1 MFVIDKENIYEM
13 IIKNSKFISYIY
25 KVNSLNDIEIIINDI
40 KNKYKDAT
48 HICYAYKID
57 NLIKTNDDNEPTG
70 TAGLPIL
77 EVINKNNLNYT
88 IIIVV
93 RYFGG
98 IKLGA
103 GGLLRAYSK
112 GASNV
117 VKLCNLKKLIK
128 GFDITITFGYDNL
141 KNIDYLLKEENIYD
155 KKYHDK
161 IKYSFKTSD
170 NNIIDKIKN
179 NLFLNFNI
187 SPLPFIKRYLII
199 SLRIFFCKRLHF

>member
-57 NLIKTNDDNEPTG
+57 NLIKTYDDNEPTG

-179 NLFLNFNI
+179 NKDITINNI
-187 SPLPFIKRYLII
+187 NEIYIEKN
-199 SLRIFFCKRLHF
+199 

>member
-1 MFVIDKENIYEM
+1 MKTIKNNAENILT
-13 IIKNSKFISYIY
+13 INNSKFICNLY
-25 KVNSLNDIEIIINDI
+25 KVYSYDEVLKYLELT
-40 KNKYKDAT
+40 KQKYKDAT

-179 NLFLNFNI
+179 NKDITINNI
-187 SPLPFIKRYLII
+187 NEIYIEKN
-199 SLRIFFCKRLHF
+199 

>member
-179 NLFLNFNI
+179 NKDITINNI
-187 SPLPFIKRYLII
+187 NEIYIEKN
-199 SLRIFFCKRLHF
+199 

>member
-1 MFVIDKENIYEM
+1 MFVIDKEKIYEM

-77 EVINKNNLNYT
+77 DVINKNNLNYT

-179 NLFLNFNI
+179 NKDITINNI
-187 SPLPFIKRYLII
+187 NEIYIEKN
-199 SLRIFFCKRLHF
+199 

>member
-1 MFVIDKENIYEM
+1 MFVIDKEKIYEM

-179 NLFLNFNI
+179 NKDITINNI
-187 SPLPFIKRYLII
+187 NEIYIEKN
-199 SLRIFFCKRLHF
+199 

>member
-141 KNIDYLLKEENIYD
+141 KNIDYLLKEKNIYD

-179 NLFLNFNI
+179 NKDITINNI
-187 SPLPFIKRYLII
+187 NEIYIEKN
-199 SLRIFFCKRLHF
+199 

>member
-1 MFVIDKENIYEM
+1 MSINSYFCVKKETENEM
-13 IIKNSKFISYIY
+13 IIERSRFISYV
-25 KVNSLNDIEIIINDI
+25 KPCRTEEEARAFIEG
-40 KNKYKDAT
+40 KRKAHPFAT
-48 HICYAYKID
+48 HNCYAYIVERGSVARFS
-57 NLIKTNDDNEPTG
+57 DDGEPQG
-70 TAGLPIL
+70 TAGQPIL

-117 VKLCNLKKLIK
+117 IKLCNLKELIK
-128 GFDITITFGYDNL
+128 GFDITITFNYDNL
-141 KNIDYLLKEENIYD
+141 KTIDYLLKEENVYE

-161 IKYSFKTSD
+161 IKYSFKT
-170 NNIIDKIKN
+170 NNITIIDKIKN
-179 NLFLNFNI
+179 NKDITINNI
-187 SPLPFIKRYLII
+187 NEIYIEKN
-199 SLRIFFCKRLHF
+199 

>member
-170 NNIIDKIKN
+170 NTIIDKIKN
-179 NLFLNFNI
+179 NKASTINNI
-187 SPLPFIKRYLII
+187 NEIYIEKN
-199 SLRIFFCKRLHF
+199 

>member
-1 MFVIDKENIYEM
+1 MFVIDKEKIYEM

-48 HICYAYKID
+48 HICYSYKID

-179 NLFLNFNI
+179 NKDITINNI
-187 SPLPFIKRYLII
+187 NEIYIEKN
-199 SLRIFFCKRLHF
+199 

>member
-40 KNKYKDAT
+40 KNKYKDGT
-48 HICYAYKID
+48 HICYADKID

-141 KNIDYLLKEENIYD
+141 KNIDYLLKEEKIYD

-179 NLFLNFNI
+179 NKDITINNI
-187 SPLPFIKRYLII
+187 NEIYIEKN
-199 SLRIFFCKRLHF
+199 

>member
-25 KVNSLNDIEIIINDI
+25 KVNNLNDIEIIINNI

-57 NLIKTNDDNEPTG
+57 NLIKTYDDNEPTG

-179 NLFLNFNI
+179 NKDITINNI
-187 SPLPFIKRYLII
+187 NEIYIEKN
-199 SLRIFFCKRLHF
+199 

>member
-161 IKYSFKTSD
+161 IKYSFKTSG

-179 NLFLNFNI
+179 NKDITINNI
-187 SPLPFIKRYLII
+187 NEIYIEKN
-199 SLRIFFCKRLHF
+199 

>member
-77 EVINKNNLNYT
+77 EVINKNNLNNT

-179 NLFLNFNI
+179 NKDITINNI
-187 SPLPFIKRYLII
+187 NEIYIEKN
-199 SLRIFFCKRLHF
+199 

>member
-25 KVNSLNDIEIIINDI
+25 KVNNLNDIEIIINNI
-40 KNKYKDAT
+40 KNNYKDAT

-57 NLIKTNDDNEPTG
+57 NLIKTYDDNEPTG

-141 KNIDYLLKEENIYD
+141 KNIDYLLKEEKIYD

-179 NLFLNFNI
+179 NKDITINNI
-187 SPLPFIKRYLII
+187 NEIYIEKN
-199 SLRIFFCKRLHF
+199 

>member
-57 NLIKTNDDNEPTG
+57 NLIKTYDDNEPTG

-103 GGLLRAYSK
+103 GGLLRANSK

-179 NLFLNFNI
+179 NKDITINNI
-187 SPLPFIKRYLII
+187 NEIYIEKN
-199 SLRIFFCKRLHF
+199 

>member
-57 NLIKTNDDNEPTG
+57 NLIKTNDDKEPTG
-70 TAGLPIL
+70 TAGLPIF

-179 NLFLNFNI
+179 NKDITINNI
-187 SPLPFIKRYLII
+187 NEIYIEKN
-199 SLRIFFCKRLHF
+199 

>member
-141 KNIDYLLKEENIYD
+141 KNIDYILKEENIYD

-179 NLFLNFNI
+179 NKDITINNI
-187 SPLPFIKRYLII
+187 NEIYIEKN
-199 SLRIFFCKRLHF
+199 

>member
-77 EVINKNNLNYT
+77 DVINKNNLNYT

-179 NLFLNFNI
+179 NKDITINNI
-187 SPLPFIKRYLII
+187 NEIYIEKN
-199 SLRIFFCKRLHF
+199 

>member
-25 KVNSLNDIEIIINDI
+25 KVNNLNDIEIIINNI
-40 KNKYKDAT
+40 KNNYKDAT

-117 VKLCNLKKLIK
+117 IKLCNLKELIK
-128 GFDITITFGYDNL
+128 GFDITITFNYDNL
-141 KNIDYLLKEENIYD
+141 KTIDYLLKEENVYE

-161 IKYSFKTSD
+161 IKYSFKT
-170 NNIIDKIKN
+170 NNITIIDKIKN
-179 NLFLNFNI
+179 NKDINI
-187 SPLPFIKRYLII
+187 NNINEIYIEKN
-199 SLRIFFCKRLHF
+199 

>member
-25 KVNSLNDIEIIINDI
+25 KVNSLNDIEIIIKDI

-179 NLFLNFNI
+179 NKDITINNI
-187 SPLPFIKRYLII
+187 NEIYIEKN
-199 SLRIFFCKRLHF
+199 

>member
-1 MFVIDKENIYEM
+1 MFLGEKENIYEM

-179 NLFLNFNI
+179 NKDITINNI
-187 SPLPFIKRYLII
+187 NEIYIEKN
-199 SLRIFFCKRLHF
+199 

>member
-1 MFVIDKENIYEM
+1 MFVIDKEKIYEI

-179 NLFLNFNI
+179 NKDITINNI
-187 SPLPFIKRYLII
+187 NEIYIEKN
-199 SLRIFFCKRLHF
+199 

>member
-25 KVNSLNDIEIIINDI
+25 KVNNLNDIEIIINNI
-40 KNKYKDAT
+40 KNNYKDAT

-57 NLIKTNDDNEPTG
+57 NLIKANDDNEPTG

-77 EVINKNNLNYT
+77 KVINKNNLNYT
-88 IIIVV
+88 IIIVI

-117 VKLCNLKKLIK
+117 IKLCNLKELIK
-128 GFDITITFGYDNL
+128 GFDITITFNYDNL
-141 KNIDYLLKEENIYD
+141 KTIDYLLKEENVYE

-161 IKYSFKTSD
+161 IKYSFKT
-170 NNIIDKIKN
+170 NNITIIDKIKN
-179 NLFLNFNI
+179 NKDITINNI
-187 SPLPFIKRYLII
+187 NEIYIEKN
-199 SLRIFFCKRLHF
+199 

>member
-25 KVNSLNDIEIIINDI
+25 KVNNLNDIEIIINDI

-57 NLIKTNDDNEPTG
+57 NLIKTYDDNEPTG

-141 KNIDYLLKEENIYD
+141 KNIDYLLKEEKIYD

-179 NLFLNFNI
+179 NKDITINNI
-187 SPLPFIKRYLII
+187 NEIYIEKN
-199 SLRIFFCKRLHF
+199 

>member
-48 HICYAYKID
+48 HICYAHKID

-141 KNIDYLLKEENIYD
+141 KNIDYLLKEEKIYD

-179 NLFLNFNI
+179 NKDITINNI
-187 SPLPFIKRYLII
+187 NEIYIEKN
-199 SLRIFFCKRLHF
+199 

>member
-57 NLIKTNDDNEPTG
+57 NLIKTYDDNEPTG

-170 NNIIDKIKN
+170 KNIIDKIKN
-179 NLFLNFNI
+179 NKDITINNI
-187 SPLPFIKRYLII
+187 NEIYIEKN
-199 SLRIFFCKRLHF
+199 

>member
-179 NLFLNFNI
+179 NKDITIDNI
-187 SPLPFIKRYLII
+187 NEIYIEKN
-199 SLRIFFCKRLHF
+199 

>member
-57 NLIKTNDDNEPTG
+57 NLIKTYDDNEPTG

-161 IKYSFKTSD
+161 IKYSFKTSN

-179 NLFLNFNI
+179 NKDITIKNI
-187 SPLPFIKRYLII
+187 NEIYIEKN
-199 SLRIFFCKRLHF
+199 

>member
-57 NLIKTNDDNEPTG
+57 NLIKTYDDNEPTG

-141 KNIDYLLKEENIYD
+141 KNIDYLLKEEKIYD

-179 NLFLNFNI
+179 NKDITINNI
-187 SPLPFIKRYLII
+187 NEIYIEKN
-199 SLRIFFCKRLHF
+199 

>member
-25 KVNSLNDIEIIINDI
+25 KVNNLNDIEIIINDI
-40 KNKYKDAT
+40 KNNYKDAT

-57 NLIKTNDDNEPTG
+57 NLIKTYDDNEPTG

-141 KNIDYLLKEENIYD
+141 KNIDYLLKE
-155 KKYHDK
+155 
-161 IKYSFKTSD
+161 
-170 NNIIDKIKN
+170 
-179 NLFLNFNI
+179 
-187 SPLPFIKRYLII
+187 
-199 SLRIFFCKRLHF
+199 

>member
-25 KVNSLNDIEIIINDI
+25 KVNNLNDIEIIINNI

-179 NLFLNFNI
+179 NKDITINNI
-187 SPLPFIKRYLII
+187 NEIYIEKN
-199 SLRIFFCKRLHF
+199 

>member
-25 KVNSLNDIEIIINDI
+25 KVNNLNDIEIIINNI
-40 KNKYKDAT
+40 KNNYKDAT

-57 NLIKTNDDNEPTG
+57 NLIKTYDDNEPTG

-179 NLFLNFNI
+179 NKDITINNI
-187 SPLPFIKRYLII
+187 NEIYIEKN
-199 SLRIFFCKRLHF
+199 

>member
-77 EVINKNNLNYT
+77 DVINKNNLNYT

-170 NNIIDKIKN
+170 KNIIDKIKN
-179 NLFLNFNI
+179 NKDITINNI
-187 SPLPFIKRYLII
+187 NEIYIEKN
-199 SLRIFFCKRLHF
+199 

>member
-25 KVNSLNDIEIIINDI
+25 KVNSLNDIEIIINNI
-40 KNKYKDAT
+40 KNNYKDAT

-170 NNIIDKIKN
+170 KNIIDKIKN
-179 NLFLNFNI
+179 NKDITINNI
-187 SPLPFIKRYLII
+187 NEIYIEKN
-199 SLRIFFCKRLHF
+199 

>member
-25 KVNSLNDIEIIINDI
+25 KVNNLNDIEIIINNI
-40 KNKYKDAT
+40 KNNYKDAT

-179 NLFLNFNI
+179 NKDITINNI
-187 SPLPFIKRYLII
+187 NEIYIEKN
-199 SLRIFFCKRLHF
+199 

>member
-170 NNIIDKIKN
+170 KNIIDKIKN
-179 NLFLNFNI
+179 NKDITINNI
-187 SPLPFIKRYLII
+187 NEIYIEKN
-199 SLRIFFCKRLHF
+199 

>member
-57 NLIKTNDDNEPTG
+57 NLIKINDDNEPTG

-141 KNIDYLLKEENIYD
+141 KNIDYLLKEEKIYD

-179 NLFLNFNI
+179 NKDITINNI
-187 SPLPFIKRYLII
+187 NEIYIEKN
-199 SLRIFFCKRLHF
+199 

>member
-57 NLIKTNDDNEPTG
+57 NLIKTYDDNEPTG

-77 EVINKNNLNYT
+77 DVINKNNLNYT

-179 NLFLNFNI
+179 NKDITINNI
-187 SPLPFIKRYLII
+187 NEIYIEKN
-199 SLRIFFCKRLHF
+199 